1 MARVI
6 AVVGPTAAGKSRLAL
21 ELARALDG
29 EIVSADALQVYRG
42 FDIGTAKPSR
52 EEQAAVRHHL
62 IDILEPHQRYSAGE
76 FARRA
81 RLAIAGIVAAGRW
94 AIVAGGSGLY
104 VRALFDGI
112 SPLPRGDGETREELE
127 RRLADEG
134 LAVLRRQL
142 ERLDPATAA
151 RLEAG
156 DRQRTL
162 RALEVALSTGRSLSD
177 WIAEQPFGERPL
189 AAARVGLTLP
199 RTLLYDRIEARI
211 GQMIGAGWVEEVSRL
226 LSTGLDPSLPAFQ
239 AIGYSQI
246 ARYLRGRGTLE
257 EALSATLLATR
268 RYAKRQLTWFRR
280 DSEIHWISGGG
291 GGEVLAEVLELLQR
305 LQMR

>member
-6 AVVGPTAAGKSRLAL
+6 AVVGPTAAGKSRLAV
-21 ELARALDG
+21 ELAQALDG

-62 IDILEPHQRYSAGE
+62 IDILEPDERYSAGE

-81 RLAIAGIVAAGRW
+81 RLAIESIAAAGRW

-112 SPLPRGDGETREELE
+112 SPLPPGDAGTRDELE

-134 LAVLRRQL
+134 LAALRREL
-142 ERLDPATAA
+142 EERDPATAA

-162 RALEVALSTGRSLSD
+162 RALEVVLATGRTLSD
-177 WIAEQPFGERPL
+177 WIADRPFGARQL
-189 AAARVGLTLP
+189 AAVRVGLTLP

-211 GQMIGAGWVEEVSRL
+211 GQMIGAGWVEEVARL
-226 LSTGLDPSLPAFQ
+226 LATGLDPSLPAFQ

-268 RYAKRQLTWFRR
+268 RYAKRQSTWFRR

-291 GGEVLAEVLELLQR
+291 GGKALSEALELLRR

>member
-1 MARVI
+1 MVRVI

-62 IDILEPHQRYSAGE
+62 IDILEPHERYSAGE

-81 RLAIAGIVAAGRW
+81 RLTIESITAAGRW

-112 SPLPRGDGETREELE
+112 SPLPPGDPRIREELE
-127 RRLADEG
+127 RRLVDEG
-134 LAVLRRQL
+134 LPALRL
-142 ERLDPATAA
+142 ELEERDPATAA

-162 RALEVALSTGRSLSD
+162 RALEVALATGRTLSE
-177 WIAEQPFGERPL
+177 WIADRPFGERRL
-189 AAARVGLTLP
+189 AAVRLGLTLP

-280 DSEIHWISGGG
+280 DSEIHWVSGGG
-291 GGEVLAEVLELLQR
+291 EGEALSEALELLRR